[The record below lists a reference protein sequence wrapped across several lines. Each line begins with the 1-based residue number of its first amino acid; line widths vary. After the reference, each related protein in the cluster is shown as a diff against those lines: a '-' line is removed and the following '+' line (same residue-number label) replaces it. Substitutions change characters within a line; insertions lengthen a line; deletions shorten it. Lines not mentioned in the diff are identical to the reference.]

1 MKVYANIRYD
11 RRRQI
16 GVGQGMNSTVYLAHD
31 PQLNREIAVKEIERS
46 RISGKGWA
54 AYYREAQ
61 AMFAA
66 KHRNVVPIFYACRT
80 TKHVCLAMPYFR
92 KGSLTDRLVSGPP
105 PLKEAYSIADG
116 ILGALSQVH
125 VAKRLH
131 FDLKPS
137 NILFSDTDE
146 PMIADFGQ
154 ARLLDPSGLA
164 AAPALYKWGMPPEV
178 LAHNVGTVE
187 SDIYQAGLTLYRL
200 FNGDAHFRTQ
210 CSRLRSVKSLQV
222 SVQRGRLPN
231 RDKFL
236 PHVPP
241 GIRRVIRKALK
252 IDPTDRYHSAIE
264 FQDALA
270 RVDLPLNWAAK
281 LKSHGEITWTARR
294 QGAPNLEVHRLRAGL
309 SGRWN
314 VEVYTCHGSLRRRK
328 GVATLW
334 ATELTGTEAERH
346 LRRAFMELG

>member
-80 TKHVCLAMPYFR
+80 TKHICLAMPYFR

-154 ARLLDPSGLA
+154 ARLLDPSGGCRTGIVQMGNA
-164 AAPALYKWGMPPEV
+164 AGSP
-178 LAHNVGTVE
+178 
-187 SDIYQAGLTLYRL
+187 
-200 FNGDAHFRTQ
+200 
-210 CSRLRSVKSLQV
+210 RS
-222 SVQRGRLPN
+222 QRRN
-231 RDKFL
+231 S
-236 PHVPP
+236 
-241 GIRRVIRKALK
+241 GIRHLPGWVNSVSALQRRCALSDAVLSPEIREIASGVCPEGALTKPRQVPSARTARNSTLK

-314 VEVYTCHGSLRRRK
+314 VEVYTCKGSLRRRK